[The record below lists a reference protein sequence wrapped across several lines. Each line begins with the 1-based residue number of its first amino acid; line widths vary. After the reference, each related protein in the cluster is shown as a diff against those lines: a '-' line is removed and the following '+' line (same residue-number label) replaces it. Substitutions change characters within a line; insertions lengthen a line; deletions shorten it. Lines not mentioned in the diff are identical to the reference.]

1 MILTIDIGNT
11 TITFGVFE
19 KERLVHKFKL
29 LTHKT
34 LNTDNYMYLLETN
47 LAGFKDKIEVMVFC
61 SVVPSLDDIFK
72 AIAIKMNVE
81 CIEITVQDKGDLKIM
96 LEDETELGS
105 DILVGVLAAIKKYKE
120 PLIVI
125 DLGTA
130 ISMAAV
136 NEKKEMLGGI
146 IMPGMATS
154 YKALFNK
161 AAKLND
167 VEIAVPKNVIGKNT
181 KESLQSG
188 MTYGFASLLDGMIRK
203 VKKQMG
209 EAKVIIT
216 GGNALD
222 IMHLFEEKIIYD
234 ENLLLEGLLMLA
246 KK

>member
-1 MILTIDIGNT
+1 M
-11 TITFGVFE
+11 
-19 KERLVHKFKL
+19 
-29 LTHKT
+29 
-34 LNTDNYMYLLETN
+34 
-47 LAGFKDKIEVMVFC
+47 
-61 SVVPSLDDIFK
+61 
-72 AIAIKMNVE
+72 
-81 CIEITVQDKGDLKIM
+81 EITVKDKGDLKNM

-105 DILVGVLAAIKKYKE
+105 DILVGVLSAMEKYKE

-146 IMPGMATS
+146 IMPGMTTS

-161 AAKLND
+161 AAKLSD
-167 VEIAVPKNVIGKNT
+167 VEIAIPKNIIGKNT

-203 VKKQMG
+203 VKKEMG

-234 ENLLLEGLLMLA
+234 ENLLLEGLLMLT